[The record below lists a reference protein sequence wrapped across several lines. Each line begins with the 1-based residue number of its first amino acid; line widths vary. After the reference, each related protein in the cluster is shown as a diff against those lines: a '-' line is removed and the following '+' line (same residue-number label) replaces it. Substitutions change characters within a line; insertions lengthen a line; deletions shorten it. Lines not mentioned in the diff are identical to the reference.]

1 MYLHRDD
8 LKKINDI
15 VAEFPDVETFK
26 VESDTSSGIGAVVTL
41 TVTTTI
47 NGRSADVT
55 YEISGVENW

>member
-1 MYLHRDD
+1 MYLHKED
-8 LKKINDI
+8 LEKILEI
-15 VAEFPDVETFK
+15 VSEFPDVETFQ

-47 NGRSADVT
+47 NGRLADVT

>member
-1 MYLHRDD
+1 MYLHKED
-8 LKKINDI
+8 LEKILEI
-15 VAEFPDVETFK
+15 VAEFPDVETFQ

-47 NGRSADVT
+47 NGRPADVT